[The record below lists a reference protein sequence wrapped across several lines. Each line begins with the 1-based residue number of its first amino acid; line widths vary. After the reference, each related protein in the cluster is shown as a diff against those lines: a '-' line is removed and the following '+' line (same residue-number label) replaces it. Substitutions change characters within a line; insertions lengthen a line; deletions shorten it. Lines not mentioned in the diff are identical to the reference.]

1 MLLWSNLFFFFVYR
15 RAGGIFWF
23 LEFCLAISFVT
34 TLHEQ
39 YRWMGNGFCDK
50 KTRHIEAI
58 SKVEYPRITQ
68 LNSKNLCFSKLYIF
82 KSCTLLH
89 VD

>member
-1 MLLWSNLFFFFVYR
+1 
-15 RAGGIFWF
+15 
-23 LEFCLAISFVT
+23 
-34 TLHEQ
+34 
-39 YRWMGNGFCDK
+39 MGNGFCDK